1 MVTKEEA
8 LKELN
13 LSDKEVK
20 VYLSLLMLGQSAVNA
35 VAKKANLNRV
45 STYDILKSLLE
56 RGFVSYVIISGV
68 KHFEAVDPSKFLDS
82 LKEKQ
87 EKIEAVLPELEA
99 VKSSL
104 TKKPHIEMYEEING
118 LKSVFNDI
126 LKENKETCFIG
137 DPKMLDALQFY
148 FPHFI
153 KQKRKQGIFS
163 KVITYDCPAMRKY
176 KKESPEKYINMRF
189 IKQKIDMTKI
199 FYGDKVA
206 FLTFRERNSIAILIN
221 NKDIADTERKLFDI
235 LWINSKD

>member
-20 VYLSLLMLGQSAVNA
+20 VYLSLLMLGQSTVND

-45 STYDILKSLLE
+45 TTYDILKALLE

-68 KHFEAVDPSKFLDS
+68 KHFEAVQPSKFIDS

-99 VKSSL
+99 VKASL
-104 TKKPHIEMYEEING
+104 TKKPQIEMYEEING

-126 LKENKETCFIG
+126 LKENKETWFIG
-137 DPKMLDALQFY
+137 DPKMLEALQFY

-176 KKESPEKYINMRF
+176 KKEAPKKYIHMRF
-189 IKQKIDMTKI
+189 IKEKIDMTKI
-199 FYGDKVA
+199 LYGDKVA
-206 FLTFRERNSIAILIN
+206 FLTFREKNSIAVLIN
-221 NKDIADTERKLFDI
+221 NADIANTERKLFDI
-235 LWINSKD
+235 LWANSEE